1 MKQQRQLA
9 TSRRHLAQ
17 ELLANIQCSGGSRSF
32 AKQTRALDE
41 ERSGWLQ
48 EADSDQWKETIK
60 VDPRT
65 TTQEVAE
72 KLSVTHFMV
81 IWHLKQSGKKKLNK
95 WVPRERTEN
104 QNNRHFEESSS
115 LILLSNEPFLNQ
127 TVMYNKKCI
136 LYDNW
141 Q

>member
-60 VDPRT
+60 VDPLT

-95 WVPRERTEN
+95 GCLVSGLKIKTIVILKSHLLLFYSAMN
-104 QNNRHFEESSS
+104 HF
-115 LILLSNEPFLNQ
+115 
-127 TVMYNKKCI
+127 
-136 LYDNW
+136 
-141 Q
+141 